1 MQHEF
6 HLASG
11 PIRLR
16 PLVPADADLL
26 FTWLTD
32 PHVLEYWEG
41 PSTVYTP
48 QRVQEDFY
56 NDDWN
61 ASRCIICYEG
71 REIGYVQIYQ
81 LDDEGFEEY
90 QYPKVDRP
98 VYGIDQFIALPE
110 YWGKGVGRAF
120 IRLLTEELHTRWGA
134 HSLVLDPHADNERAI
149 RCYEACGF
157 RKVKLLPQH
166 ELHDGVKVD
175 CWLMALVFPEKES

>member
-11 PIRLR
+11 PICLR
-16 PLVPADADLL
+16 PLEPADADLL

-48 QRVQEDFY
+48 QRVQKDFY
-56 NDDWN
+56 EDEWN
-61 ASRCIICYEG
+61 ASRCIVGYQG
-71 REIGYVQIYQ
+71 KDIGYVQVYQ
-81 LDDEGFEEY
+81 LDDEGF
-90 QYPKVDRP
+90 
-98 VYGIDQFIALPE
+98 
-110 YWGKGVGRAF
+110 WGKGVGRAF
-120 IRLLTEELHTRWGA
+120 IRLLTEELRAHRGA
-134 HSLVLDPHADNERAI
+134 HSVVLDPHTDNLRAI

-166 ELHDGVKVD
+166 ELHDGKKVD
-175 CWLMALVFPEKES
+175 CWLMALVFPKEEG